1 VFCSRRRRAGD
12 WVSGPSGRRRR
23 RRAPLV
29 ASQATKAERE
39 ASPRRRRLIG
49 DQTPAK
55 GDELFA
61 NYRCA
66 SGKLSSL
73 ERAACACRAQPAAPA
88 SSPHHKASR
97 QSQTMHQPQDL
108 DCDGRPYQ
116 RMPRHAPPPPV
127 TPVDPYAATEPV
139 LTDTLEQAEVP
150 IPPAAGAAVLS
161 EIIEGAATAPWKDA
175 AAEALHRAAALE
187 ARRDALLRG
196 LESRPRDPHT
206 DRIRRRLAL
215 LRAAVARDADIFLRK
230 KLSIVPE
237 NDHELAKIGSRE
249 RHAQH
254 DLRLVRMAL
263 SRLGV
268 DLDAS
273 SSSSSDEDEPIVTK
287 KRTQSPEGFPKRFL
301 ADAYLAADRAAKKLK
316 AVWKSTSVSGARR
329 WLGRVVRNRRRH
341 AIEQAYERAVNLI
354 STQAQG
360 LGRRVLRGRGR
371 DPGVAGPVRRVR
383 AERGAHGLCAR
394 HALRLLEGEGPAEK
408 AVVGAARARPARCC
422 GIASIKFGVGR
433 GGERAA
439 ARALG
444 PSLS

>member
-1 VFCSRRRRAGD
+1 M
-12 WVSGPSGRRRR
+12 
-23 RRAPLV
+23 
-29 ASQATKAERE
+29 Q
-39 ASPRRRRLIG
+39 
-49 DQTPAK
+49 
-55 GDELFA
+55 
-61 NYRCA
+61 
-66 SGKLSSL
+66 
-73 ERAACACRAQPAAPA
+73 
-88 SSPHHKASR
+88 H
-97 QSQTMHQPQDL
+97 QDL

-139 LTDTLEQAEVP
+139 LTETLELNEVP
-150 IPPAAGAAVLS
+150 PPPVTNGAAVLS
-161 EIIEGAATAPWKDA
+161 ELVDGAATAPWKDA

-273 SSSSSDEDEPIVTK
+273 SSSSDEDEPIVTK

-301 ADAYLAADRAAKKLK
+301 ADAYLAADRAAKKLE
-316 AVWKSTSVSGARR
+316 AVWKSTGVSGARR
-329 WLGRVVRNRRRH
+329 WLCRVVRHRRRH
-341 AIEQAYERAVNLI
+341 AIEQA
-354 STQAQG
+354 S
-360 LGRRVLRGRGR
+360 
-371 DPGVAGPVRRVR
+371 
-383 AERGAHGLCAR
+383 
-394 HALRLLEGEGPAEK
+394 
-408 AVVGAARARPARCC
+408 
-422 GIASIKFGVGR
+422 
-433 GGERAA
+433 
-439 ARALG
+439 
-444 PSLS
+444 